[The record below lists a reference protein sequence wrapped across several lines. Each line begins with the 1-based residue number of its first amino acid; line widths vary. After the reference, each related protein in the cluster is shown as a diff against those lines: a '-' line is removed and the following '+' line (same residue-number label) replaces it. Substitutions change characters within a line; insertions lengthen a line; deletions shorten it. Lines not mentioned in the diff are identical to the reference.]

1 MPKVRIV
8 THVLTDEESAIVEN
22 ALSMRARELA
32 RTADVLFEDEQSQ
45 AGLHLLSVRDNVLTT
60 LRVVSQQRQAAA
72 REAGV

>member
-32 RTADVLFEDEQSQ
+32 RTADRLYEDEQPQ
-45 AGLHLLSVRDNVLTT
+45 AGLHYMALRDNVLTT
-60 LRVVSQQRQAAA
+60 LRVVASQRQAAA
-72 REAGV
+72 RKAGV